1 MVTSILE
8 LTSAGGSDMG
18 SLRALRA
25 LRALRP
31 LRLISRM
38 EGLQVVINTMMRAM
52 KPCASVM
59 AVALVFYTVF
69 AIVGTNLYSGRFYS
83 CTDGSK
89 TCFSG
94 APGMGEYDD
103 DGSSQNTPGRFPD
116 PIRLAFDLKNSSF
129 YRNQKHEKQSR
140 AWMML

>member
-1 MVTSILE
+1 
-8 LTSAGGSDMG
+8 
-18 SLRALRA
+18 
-25 LRALRP
+25 
-31 LRLISRM
+31 M

-103 DGSSQNTPGRFPD
+103 DGCMEHIDCIGEWFNEDSG
-116 PIRLAFDLKNSSF
+116 KN
-129 YRNQKHEKQSR
+129 ETR
-140 AWMML
+140 AWINPYYEESGTTYR